1 MKKEKIYN
9 ILKKVSPLRFFCDII
24 AVVGF
29 LYRKDSLDMGCEVIN
44 LLNQIYGAAGIPVAA
59 ADEKLDILWKNSA
72 AEASEFFKEN
82 SAQFLFSCGEHTD
95 GAVSVCINGASHT
108 FNVIR
113 YVSEKTYYIIEYI
126 GKNSS
131 YDISQMKSY
140 FIHLC
145 ARLRESAGQIAM
157 SADSINLAVRSG
169 STEVASDL
177 NRIDRNVMLLLKEA
191 VIPEQVYYISD
202 PYCKDTTVNL
212 ADEIKL
218 AAEDAEGALGRGTEV
233 WQNAENNIAANINR
247 EVLEAVLAYMTA
259 ESCCGELFPDRLEYT
274 LERADEGRACVSV
287 RSINL
292 SGKKNVSSP
301 LSALK
306 QAEPFTDM
314 FFKKLLSEK
323 YGAAFEKKIHPD
335 GIEYIML
342 LNVIAKQN
350 VIVKNGQKFREH
362 EERFSPMAVS
372 LSEKHCGER
381 YKNIKINV

>member
-9 ILKKVSPLRFFCDII
+9 ILKKVSPLSFFYDII
-24 AVVGF
+24 TVVGF
-29 LYRKDSLDMGCEVIN
+29 LYRKDSSDMGFEVISM
-44 LLNQIYGAAGIPVAA
+44 LKQIYGAAGIPVAA
-59 ADEKLDILWKNSA
+59 ADDKLNILWKNSA
-72 AEASEFFKEN
+72 AEASELFKEN
-82 SAQFLFSCGEHTD
+82 SAQFLFSGTEHTD
-95 GAVSVCINGASHT
+95 GAVSVCVNGASHT

-126 GKNSS
+126 GKNSA

-157 SADSINLAVRSG
+157 SADSINLAVKSG
-169 STEVASDL
+169 GTEVASDL
-177 NRIDRNVMLLLKEA
+177 NRIDRNVMLLLREA
-191 VIPEQVYYISD
+191 IIPEQIYYAMD
-202 PYCKDTTVNL
+202 PYCEDTAVNL

-218 AAEDAEGALGRGTEV
+218 AAEDAESALGRGTEV
-233 WQNAENNIAANINR
+233 WQNAENSITANINR

-259 ESCCGELFPDRLEYT
+259 ESCCGEFFPDRLEYS
-274 LERADEGRACVSV
+274 LEGAEDGRARISV
-287 RSINL
+287 RSVSL
-292 SGKKNVSSP
+292 SGKKNVSYP

-306 QAEPFTDM
+306 QSEPFTNV

-323 YGAAFEKKIHPD
+323 YGADFEKKIYPD
-335 GIEYIML
+335 GIEYTML
-342 LNVIAKQN
+342 LNVIAKHN
-350 VIVKNGQKFREH
+350 VIVKSGQKFREH